1 MSLLDNRGLLKGI
14 FSNLAKECVILVT
27 GQSGAGKGTLIDGFK
42 KLNFY
47 DAQVKCIVSTG
58 DEFRKKINTASSDVR
73 DILQSINDRGER
85 QNGFIAA
92 MLVSM
97 EVMNYWDKRGIT
109 IIEGSPRSPEEVEY
123 LLKFFFGFLRRR
135 LIVVDLYASDELAT
149 KRIMERNEKDR
160 LAGKPVRTDTDTPEK
175 IATKL
180 GFYYRDVVPAIQ
192 RIGEHSQ
199 TEAIAFRVVVE
210 EHMSPDDV
218 LAEVIGR
225 MPVSSSVTS

>member
-1 MSLLDNRGLLKGI
+1 MSNPI
-14 FSNLAKECVILVT
+14 P
-27 GQSGAGKGTLIDGFK
+27 FK
-42 KLNFY
+42 N
-47 DAQVKCIVSTG
+47 API
-58 DEFRKKINTASSDVR
+58 R
-73 DILQSINDRGER
+73 
-85 QNGFIAA
+85 
-92 MLVSM
+92 
-97 EVMNYWDKRGIT
+97 
-109 IIEGSPRSPEEVEY
+109 PP
-123 LLKFFFGFLRRR
+123 
-135 LIVVDLYASDELAT
+135 DELAT